1 MTKDETQAEKY
12 LKKGFLKSLI
22 HQNGKSGK
30 ESVGVS
36 HLGRL
41 TQRSIVEGCK
51 HREGSLL
58 KLGLSLFEEY
68 VIRLLISAFLLLP
81 IAWMIDGNLEAKI
94 SELYITSSIILGLIA
109 LISSI
114 LLIALLVGGAFSA
127 MHSLK
132 KQHRTGM
139 QISFSDSKDNLEH
152 IDRS

>member
-1 MTKDETQAEKY
+1 MTKDEMQPEKY
-12 LKKGFLKSLI
+12 LKKGFFKSLI
-22 HQNGKSGK
+22 HQNGQLGK
-30 ESVGVS
+30 EAVGVFHS
-36 HLGRL
+36 VRL

-58 KLGLSLFEEY
+58 KIGLSLFEEY
-68 VIRLLISAFLLLP
+68 VIRMLIYAFLLLS
-81 IAWMIDGNLEAKI
+81 IVWMIDGNLEAKI

-114 LLIALLVGGAFSA
+114 ILIALLVGEAFSA
-127 MHSLK
+127 IHSLK

>member
-1 MTKDETQAEKY
+1 MTKDEMQPEKY

-22 HQNGKSGK
+22 HQNGRSGR

-36 HLGRL
+36 YSVRL

-68 VIRLLISAFLLLP
+68 VIRMLIYAFLLLP
-81 IAWMIDGNLEAKI
+81 IVWLIDGNLEAKI
-94 SELYITSSIILGLIA
+94 SELYITSSVILGLIA
-109 LISSI
+109 LIYSI
-114 LLIALLVGGAFSA
+114 ILIALLVGGAFSA

>member
-1 MTKDETQAEKY
+1 MTKDEMQPEKY

-22 HQNGKSGK
+22 HQNGRSGK

-36 HLGRL
+36 HSGLL

-68 VIRLLISAFLLLP
+68 VIRMLIYAFLLLP
-81 IAWMIDGNLEAKI
+81 IMWMIDGNIEAKI

-109 LISSI
+109 LIYSI
-114 LLIALLVGGAFSA
+114 ILIALLVGGAFSA

-152 IDRS
+152 IN

>member
-1 MTKDETQAEKY
+1 MTKDEMQPEKY
-12 LKKGFLKSLI
+12 LKTGLLKSLI
-22 HQNGKSGK
+22 HQNGGSGK

-36 HLGRL
+36 HSGRL

-68 VIRLLISAFLLLP
+68 VIRLLIYAFLLLP
-81 IAWMIDGNLEAKI
+81 IVWMIDGNIEAKI

-114 LLIALLVGGAFSA
+114 ILIALLVSGAFSA

-132 KQHRTGM
+132 KQNRTGLKN
-139 QISFSDSKDNLEH
+139 ISGHH
-152 IDRS
+152 IISE

>member
-1 MTKDETQAEKY
+1 MQPEKY

-22 HQNGKSGK
+22 HQNGRSGR

-36 HLGRL
+36 YSVRL

-68 VIRLLISAFLLLP
+68 VIRMLIYAFLLLP
-81 IAWMIDGNLEAKI
+81 IVWLIDGNLEAKI
-94 SELYITSSIILGLIA
+94 SELYITSSVILGLIA
-109 LISSI
+109 LIYSI
-114 LLIALLVGGAFSA
+114 ILIALLVGGAFSA

>member
-81 IAWMIDGNLEAKI
+81 IAWMIDGNLE
-94 SELYITSSIILGLIA
+94 S
-109 LISSI
+109 
-114 LLIALLVGGAFSA
+114 V
-127 MHSLK
+127 
-132 KQHRTGM
+132 
-139 QISFSDSKDNLEH
+139 D
-152 IDRS
+152 DRW

>member
-1 MTKDETQAEKY
+1 MTKDEMRPEKY
-12 LKKGFLKSLI
+12 LQKGFLKSLI
-22 HQNGKSGK
+22 HQNGRSGK
-30 ESVGVS
+30 ESVGVPHS
-36 HLGRL
+36 GRL
-41 TQRSIVEGCK
+41 TQRSIVESCK

-68 VIRLLISAFLLLP
+68 VIRMLIYAFLLLP
-81 IAWMIDGNLEAKI
+81 IVWMIDGNLEAKI

-114 LLIALLVGGAFSA
+114 ILIALLVGGAFRA

-152 IDRS
+152 IDRY